1 MPQEN
6 GLLEMEG
13 SVENIVYHNDSNQ
26 YTVLEVDC
34 GEELITVVG
43 TFPYVSVG
51 ERLHLYG
58 TWTSHATFGQQF
70 RAQAFERSRPA
81 DTAAMLKYLSS
92 GAVKGIGGALAGR
105 IIETFG
111 DESIKVIEEDPA
123 RLATVKGITLKK
135 AKEISE
141 EMQRVNGIRDLMAFL
156 GSFGVRPEDTVKVWK
171 VYGQDSVA
179 CIQEDPY
186 RLCSDK
192 IGISFAV
199 ADQLAESLEYDR
211 DNKERVK
218 AGVLYVLRHN
228 LNNGHTCLPAD
239 KLCAAAAKLLGVP
252 PESAQEAL
260 LELCQTFE
268 AVNENFNGRDF
279 VFLPKQHRSEV
290 YCADRIHMMLRYPP
304 ESITGIDREIAEIER
319 TEGIQYAE
327 LQKDAIRAAL
337 EKGLLILT
345 GGPGTGKTTTLNA
358 IIRILMEKG
367 ETVFLAAPTGR
378 AAKRMTEATGM
389 EAQTIHRLLGISFI
403 GEDSRRQTF
412 DKNEEDPIEADV
424 IIIDESSMVDIV
436 LMQALLRAV
445 ESGSR
450 IIFVGDVDQLPS
462 VGAGNV
468 LKDMIRSERLKV
480 VRLQHVFRQAQ
491 ESAIIMN
498 AHRINQGEEPVL
510 NEEGTDFFFM
520 RRAYAD
526 EVAGTIRELVTKRL
540 PRFTGCDGLQDMQIL
555 TPMRK
560 GTLGVQNLN
569 QVLQQTLN
577 PAAPDKR
584 EVQFRQITF
593 REGDKVMQ
601 IKNNYNTV
609 WRMFNSLGKREDEG
623 LGVYNGDAGVIL
635 SIDSYA
641 EQLRVTFDDGKVVDY
656 DFSQLEELEL
666 AYAITIHKSQGSEYP
681 VVILPVY
688 SGPPMLMTRNLLYT
702 AVTRA
707 KQLVVLVGLRETVSA
722 MICND
727 REIDR
732 YTGLAQRIQN
742 LYDFMHGGDIV

>member
-105 IIETFG
+105 IIEAFG

-156 GSFGVRPEDTVKVWK
+156 GSLGVRPEDTVKVWK

-260 LELCQTFE
+260 LELCQMFE

-319 TEGIQYAE
+319 TEGIEYAE

-378 AAKRMTEATGM
+378 AAKRMSELTGVEAK
-389 EAQTIHRLLGISFI
+389 TIHRMLQVDWDDNDDPVFQ
-403 GEDSRRQTF
+403 R
-412 DKNEEDPIEADV
+412 NERNPLECDAV
-424 IIIDESSMVDIV
+424 VIDELSMVDAYV
-436 LMQALLRAV
+436 FESVLRALPI
-445 ESGSR
+445 GCR
-450 IIFVGDVDQLPS
+450 LILVGASDQLPS
-462 VGAGNV
+462 TLRLLANGPAMPIFMPWRSGSVWFSFLSSTIDSPA
-468 LKDMIRSERLKV
+468 IRRAAARCSAHSSRDFSFSASASLYGFSN
-480 VRLQHVFRQAQ
+480 RPSAFFRA
-491 ESAIIMN
+491 
-498 AHRINQGEEPVL
+498 R
-510 NEEGTDFFFM
+510 M
-520 RRAYAD
+520 RRTDSSTACRSS
-526 EVAGTIRELVTKRL
+526 G
-540 PRFTGCDGLQDMQIL
+540 
-555 TPMRK
+555 
-560 GTLGVQNLN
+560 NS
-569 QVLQQTLN
+569 
-577 PAAPDKR
+577 
-584 EVQFRQITF
+584 
-593 REGDKVMQ
+593 
-601 IKNNYNTV
+601 
-609 WRMFNSLGKREDEG
+609 RMS
-623 LGVYNGDAGVIL
+623 
-635 SIDSYA
+635 SSPC
-641 EQLRVTFDDGKVVDY
+641 
-656 DFSQLEELEL
+656 S
-666 AYAITIHKSQGSEYP
+666 
-681 VVILPVY
+681 
-688 SGPPMLMTRNLLYT
+688 
-702 AVTRA
+702 
-707 KQLVVLVGLRETVSA
+707 
-722 MICND
+722 
-727 REIDR
+727 
-732 YTGLAQRIQN
+732 RIQV
-742 LYDFMHGGDIV
+742 DIISTSTPASSAFLAASRLSAPAPWASVS

>member
-105 IIETFG
+105 IIEAFG

-319 TEGIQYAE
+319 TEGIEYAE

-378 AAKRMTEATGM
+378 AAKRMSELTGVEAK
-389 EAQTIHRLLGISFI
+389 TIHRMLQVDWDDNDDPVFQ
-403 GEDSRRQTF
+403 R
-412 DKNEEDPIEADV
+412 NERNPLECDAV
-424 IIIDESSMVDIV
+424 VIDELSMVDAYV
-436 LMQALLRAV
+436 FESVLRALPI
-445 ESGSR
+445 GCR
-450 IIFVGDVDQLPS
+450 LILVGDSDQLPS

-468 LKDMIRSERLKV
+468 FSDLIRSGRVATVAL
-480 VRLQHVFRQAQ
+480 RDIFRQAGQ
-491 ESAIIMN
+491 SMIVRN
-498 AHRINQGEEPVL
+498 AHLVNTGMPPQL
-510 NEEGTDFFFM
+510 KNTATNDFFFLP
-520 RRAYAD
+520 RRDSVRLVETVVELCKTRLPDKMGIPAEELQVLTPTRRGD
-526 EVAGTIRELVTKRL
+526 AGTRSLN
-540 PRFTGCDGLQDMQIL
+540 FALQAA
-555 TPMRK
+555 
-560 GTLGVQNLN
+560 
-569 QVLQQTLN
+569 LN
-577 PAAPDKR
+577 PPKPGKQER
-584 EVQFRQITF
+584 RFGELTF
-593 REGDKVMQ
+593 REGDRVMQ
-601 IKNNYNTV
+601 TRNDYDVV
-609 WRMFNSLGKREDEG
+609 WQKADGTAGTGIF
-623 LGVYNGDAGVIL
+623 NGDVGHIAK
-635 SIDSYA
+635 IDPSG
-641 EQLRVTFDDGKVVDY
+641 ELLEIVFDDRTAVYTADM
-656 DFSQLEELEL
+656 LAELDM
-666 AYAITIHKSQGSEYP
+666 AYAMTVHKAQGSEYRG
-681 VVILPVY
+681 VVFVGAPCAP
-688 SGPPMLMTRNLLYT
+688 SLMVRGVLYT
-702 AVTRA
+702 AITRA
-707 KQLVVLVGLRETVSA
+707 RELLVIVGDDSA
-722 MICND
+722 VNKMAEND
-727 REIDR
+727 RRSRR
-732 YTGLAQRIQN
+732 YSGLKWK
-742 LYDFMHGGDIV
+742 MKKGGE

>member
-105 IIETFG
+105 IIEAFG

-239 KLCAAAAKLLGVP
+239 KLCAAATKLLGVP

-319 TEGIQYAE
+319 TEGIEYAE

-378 AAKRMTEATGM
+378 AAKRMSELTGVEAK
-389 EAQTIHRLLGISFI
+389 TIHRMLQVDWDDNDDPVFQ
-403 GEDSRRQTF
+403 R
-412 DKNEEDPIEADV
+412 NERNPLECDAV
-424 IIIDESSMVDIV
+424 VIDELSMVDAYV
-436 LMQALLRAV
+436 FESVLRALPI
-445 ESGSR
+445 GCR
-450 IIFVGDVDQLPS
+450 LILVGDSDQLPS
-462 VGAGNV
+462 VGPGNV
-468 LKDMIRSERLKV
+468 IGDLIASKVFPTVQLKEI
-480 VRLQHVFRQAQ
+480 FRQSM
-491 ESAIIMN
+491 ESLIVMN
-498 AHRINQGEEPVL
+498 AHKIVEGEMPELSVRS
-510 NEEGTDFFFM
+510 NDFFFM
-520 RRAYAD
+520 P
-526 EVAGTIRELVTKRL
+526 REDARSVSETVQSLVVTRL
-540 PRFTGCDGLQDMQIL
+540 PKSYGYSPVTDIQVLCPG
-555 TPMRK
+555 RK
-560 GTLGVQNLN
+560 GELGTVELN
-569 QVLQQTLN
+569 RKLREQINPPAKNKPQVTVN
-577 PAAPDKR
+577 GT
-584 EVQFRQITF
+584 VF

-601 IKNNYNTV
+601 IKNDYNLP
-609 WRMFNSLGKREDEG
+609 WSREDGTVGE
-623 LGVYNGDAGVIL
+623 GVYNGDMGIIIDVDKDAGC
-635 SIDSYA
+635 
-641 EQLRVTFDDGKVVDY
+641 LRVEIDDKEVLY
-656 DFSQLEELEL
+656 DFEHAAAELEL
-666 AYAITIHKSQGSEYP
+666 AYAVTVHKSQGNEFTA
-681 VVILPVY
+681 VVM
-688 SGPPMLMTRNLLYT
+688 PMFPGAPQLSYRNLLYT
-702 AVTRA
+702 GITRA
-707 KQLVVLVGLRETVSA
+707 KKLLILVGKRSVVA
-722 MICND
+722 DMVAND
-727 REIDR
+727 KKTRR
-732 YTGLAQRIQN
+732 FSGLQHFLLEKPEEDEPEQN
-742 LYDFMHGGDIV
+742 EEAEA

>member
-105 IIETFG
+105 IIEAFG

-279 VFLPKQHRSEV
+279 VFLP
-290 YCADRIHMMLRYPP
+290 
-304 ESITGIDREIAEIER
+304 
-319 TEGIQYAE
+319 
-327 LQKDAIRAAL
+327 
-337 EKGLLILT
+337 
-345 GGPGTGKTTTLNA
+345 
-358 IIRILMEKG
+358 
-367 ETVFLAAPTGR
+367 
-378 AAKRMTEATGM
+378 
-389 EAQTIHRLLGISFI
+389 
-403 GEDSRRQTF
+403 
-412 DKNEEDPIEADV
+412 
-424 IIIDESSMVDIV
+424 
-436 LMQALLRAV
+436 
-445 ESGSR
+445 
-450 IIFVGDVDQLPS
+450 
-462 VGAGNV
+462 
-468 LKDMIRSERLKV
+468 
-480 VRLQHVFRQAQ
+480 
-491 ESAIIMN
+491 
-498 AHRINQGEEPVL
+498 
-510 NEEGTDFFFM
+510 
-520 RRAYAD
+520 
-526 EVAGTIRELVTKRL
+526 
-540 PRFTGCDGLQDMQIL
+540 
-555 TPMRK
+555 
-560 GTLGVQNLN
+560 
-569 QVLQQTLN
+569 
-577 PAAPDKR
+577 
-584 EVQFRQITF
+584 
-593 REGDKVMQ
+593 
-601 IKNNYNTV
+601 
-609 WRMFNSLGKREDEG
+609 
-623 LGVYNGDAGVIL
+623 
-635 SIDSYA
+635 
-641 EQLRVTFDDGKVVDY
+641 
-656 DFSQLEELEL
+656 
-666 AYAITIHKSQGSEYP
+666 
-681 VVILPVY
+681 
-688 SGPPMLMTRNLLYT
+688 
-702 AVTRA
+702 
-707 KQLVVLVGLRETVSA
+707 
-722 MICND
+722 
-727 REIDR
+727 
-732 YTGLAQRIQN
+732 
-742 LYDFMHGGDIV
+742 